1 MSGITRE
8 RAAFATWLAGQ
19 HLRFDSRLTQ
29 VVYLPNAAPDDEVRL
44 LEVNTGLYPE
54 PGKPIVS
61 VETTPAVAGL
71 PFRVCIADVTPEEW
85 QQIQTNPG
93 LLPAGW
99 SLQGNSISRRVK

>member
-1 MSGITRE
+1 MGGITEE

-29 VVYLPNAAPDDEVRL
+29 VIYLPNAAPDDEVRL

-61 VETTPAVAGL
+61 VVTTPAVTGL
-71 PFRVCIADVTPEEW
+71 PFRVCIADITPEEW
-85 QQIQTNPG
+85 ERVQSDPG
-93 LLPAGW
+93 LLPSGW
-99 SLQGNSISRRVK
+99 SLPGNSISRRQK